1 MQLIIIIIIHIIII
15 IIFFCL
21 FPFIYYLVSTKT
33 ASMI

>member
-1 MQLIIIIIIHIIII
+1 MQLIIIIIHIIII